1 MRSSRLASLAAR
13 LTGFGQRLGKPT
25 GERTQVRIACVGDS
39 ITWGF
44 FILRRKR
51 DCYPAQLQRLLGD
64 GVTVGNFG
72 INGHTLQESGDRP
85 YRLSKPYR
93 ESGEFDADFVL
104 IMLGTNDSRPG
115 NWKGAARFL
124 EDYRGLVEH
133 YRQLRTAPRVFVVT
147 PPAVYARGWAGK
159 VMYGMCAM
167 AIDEMC
173 VVIRDLAREERLGL
187 IDAQVATSGHPE
199 AFRLDGVH
207 PGAAGA
213 ALIARA
219 ARDALAPE
227 LASV

>member
-1 MRSSRLASLAAR
+1 M
-13 LTGFGQRLGKPT
+13 PT
-25 GERTQVRIACVGDS
+25 DETTQVRIACVGDS

-44 FILRRKR
+44 LILRRAR
-51 DCYPAQLQRLLGD
+51 NCYPAQLERLLGD

-72 INGHTLQESGDRP
+72 INGHTLQESGDLP

-93 ESGEFDADFVL
+93 QSSEFSPDFVL

-115 NWKGAARFL
+115 NWKGASRFL
-124 EDYRGLVEH
+124 EDYRGLVRH
-133 YRQLRTAPRVFVVT
+133 YRELPSAPRVLVMT
-147 PPAVYARGWAGK
+147 PPAVYGRGRAGK
-159 VMYGMCAM
+159 VMYGMSPA

-173 VVIRDLAREERLGL
+173 VVIRELAREERLGL
-187 IDAQVATSGHPE
+187 IDIHAATTGHPE

-219 ARDALAPE
+219 ARDALAP
-227 LASV
+227 ASRR